1 MTEHDFRKF
10 LRGTGKGFMDF
21 GIWFQ
26 VKKIYKKK
34 IKKNSYTEKYK
45 PRTLLRA
52 EPIDHEKTQMLG

>member
-1 MTEHDFRKF
+1 MTEPDFRKF

-34 IKKNSYTEKYK
+34 NKKKII
-45 PRTLLRA
+45 
-52 EPIDHEKTQMLG
+52 PIPKNTNQELC